1 MLSIG
6 SLRSALSAERL
17 RAYALPEDTDEVDG
31 VARYLWNL
39 ALCSALQ
46 PALHTLEITVRNRLF
61 QVSRRIVD
69 ETRLSFDKVPCWL
82 DARPSLLADRERQAV
97 EKAKETI
104 ARRRS
109 PMTEGRLVS
118 VLGFGFW
125 VSLCRTPYEQGR
137 SDGPRLWPQLATR
150 GFPHLP
156 AAKRTRS
163 QIFDRWACRRMV
175 DLLALA
181 HDHCCEARLAAE
193 IDAQLMA
200 GQLPDAEILRDRFLP
215 EPDSVPALA
224 TAVPPLSEYDDTCLN
239 GAPA

>member
-17 RAYALPEDTDEVDG
+17 NAYALPGDADDVDS

-61 QVSRRIVD
+61 WIFKRIVD

-82 DARPSLLADRERQAV
+82 DARPSLLADHERLAV
-97 EKAKETI
+97 EKARKTI
-104 ARRRS
+104 ARRSR

-118 VLGFGFW
+118 ALGFGFW
-125 VSLCRTPYEQGR
+125 ASLCRTPYEQGR
-137 SDGPRLWPQLATR
+137 AGGPRLWPGLATR

-156 AAKRTRS
+156 EARRTRS
-163 QIFDRWACRRMV
+163 RIFHALDPLCDLRNRVSHHEAVWDRNLNRSHRGILETIAW
-175 DLLALA
+175 
-181 HDHCCEARLAAE
+181 
-193 IDAQLMA
+193 IN
-200 GQLPDAEILRDRFLP
+200 PD
-215 EPDSVPALA
+215 LA
-224 TAVPPLSEYDDTCLN
+224 TTLREHSPLPAVLDKGVAGFRAQAE
-239 GAPA
+239 AIMA

>member
-1 MLSIG
+1 MLPIE

-17 RAYALPEDTDEVDG
+17 NAYALPEDTDEVDR

-61 QVSRRIVD
+61 DISRRIVD
-69 ETRLSFDKVPCWL
+69 ETKLSFDTVPCWL
-82 DARPSLLADRERQAV
+82 DARPSLLADRERGAV
-97 EKAKETI
+97 EKAKATI
-104 ARRRS
+104 ARRRR

-137 SDGPRLWPQLATR
+137 AGGPRLRPELATR

-156 AAKRTRS
+156 RAQGTRS
-163 QIFDRWACRRMV
+163 QIFHALHPLRELRNRVSHHEAVWDRKLDQSHQEILETIAWINP
-175 DLLALA
+175 
-181 HDHCCEARLAAE
+181 ELAATLE
-193 IDAQLMA
+193 KHSPLPAVLDRGAAGFRAQ
-200 GQLPDAEILRDRFLP
+200 AEAI
-215 EPDSVPALA
+215 VK
-224 TAVPPLSEYDDTCLN
+224 
-239 GAPA
+239 